1 MVRGLDVAN
10 VDRSVSPRED
20 FFSFANGVWCKQ
32 NPVPAEYSRW
42 GSFEQLA
49 EENMKVLREIL
60 DAASAAPLP
69 AGSVTQLVGDF
80 WRCAMDS
87 ATIEAAGAAPL
98 AEMLALAESAAS
110 GATPLAAALAHFHA
124 AGVPLLFSVGDG
136 ADAKDSTRSIAQA
149 HQGGLGLPDRDYYTD
164 EKHAAMLAAYEKHVA
179 RMLHLL
185 GDDEAAAAE
194 AAAAV
199 VALETKLAKAQLTR
213 TERRDP
219 DKTYNKTTLS
229 ALADSAPELDWRA
242 YFAALHKPE
251 PGDINVDCPAAIAVA
266 VEAAKAATPAELR
279 AYLRWHVVN
288 AAAEYLSDAFYDA
301 DFDFYLKTLNGQSEQ
316 KPRWKRCL
324 GKVNSHLGEALGQ
337 LYVARAF
344 PGDAKARALAV
355 VHAVRDA
362 LEARLK
368 ELPWLGEAT
377 RDKALL
383 KMKSFGVKIG
393 YPDVWKDYSTLALSP
408 DMSYYS
414 MVLACNRFEH
424 KRSMDRVDAPVDR
437 TQWFMPPQVVN
448 AYYMPPF
455 NEIVFPAAI
464 LQPPFF
470 SPEADDAVNFG
481 AMGAVVGHEMTH
493 GFDDQGRKFDHQ
505 GNLQV
510 WWTEDDAAE
519 FMRRAAVQTAQAAA
533 FVVHTEDVCEPN
545 AGPFRLT
552 GGRSTA
558 NCNCGA
564 RTVNGELTLG
574 ENVADLGGLKLALR
588 AFKASSP
595 EANNPPDEDGFTPTQ
610 RLFLSWAQ
618 VWRANIKAAAAAL
631 RLATDPHAPHTLRVN
646 GPVSNIAEFHEA
658 FGVKPGDAMWRD
670 PEARVDIW

>member
-1 MVRGLDVAN
+1 MVRGLDVTN
-10 VDRSVSPRED
+10 IDKSVSPAED
-20 FFSFANGVWCKQ
+20 FFSFANGAWCKA
-32 NPVPAEYSRW
+32 NPVPGEYSRW

-60 DAASAAPLP
+60 DAAGAAPLP

-80 WRCAMDS
+80 WRAAMS
-87 ATIEAAGAAPL
+87 TEAIEAAGAAPL
-98 AEMLALAESAAS
+98 AEMLSLAESVAS
-110 GATPLAAALAHFHA
+110 GGTPLATALGHFHA
-124 AGVPLLFSVGDG
+124 AGVPLFFSVGDG
-136 ADAKDSTRSIAQA
+136 ADAQDSTRSIAQA
-149 HQGGLGLPDRDYYTD
+149 HQGGLGLPDRDYYT
-164 EKHAAMLAAYEKHVA
+164 EAAHAPMKAAYEKHVA
-179 RMLHLL
+179 RMLRLL

-194 AAAAV
+194 AAASV

-229 ALADSAPELDWRA
+229 ALVDSAPELDWRA

-266 VEAAKAATPAELR
+266 AEAAKTATPAELR

-288 AAAEYLSDAFYDA
+288 AGAEYLSDAFSDA
-301 DFDFYLKTLNGQSEQ
+301 DFEFFLKQLSGQAEQ

-324 GKVNSHLGEALGQ
+324 GKANSHLGEALGQ

-362 LEARLK
+362 LEARLQ

-393 YPDVWKDYSTLALSP
+393 YPDTWKDYSTLVLSP

-437 TQWFMPPQVVN
+437 SQWFMPPQVVN

-455 NEIVFPAAI
+455 NEVRSATQQTRFEN
-464 LQPPFF
+464 PP
-470 SPEADDAVNFG
+470 SINDAVLTTYVLCRLSFPLRSCNRRSFRSRRMTLSILAPWARLS
-481 AMGAVVGHEMTH
+481 AM
-493 GFDDQGRKFDHQ
+493 R
-505 GNLQV
+505 
-510 WWTEDDAAE
+510 
-519 FMRRAAVQTAQAAA
+519 
-533 FVVHTEDVCEPN
+533 
-545 AGPFRLT
+545 
-552 GGRSTA
+552 
-558 NCNCGA
+558 
-564 RTVNGELTLG
+564 
-574 ENVADLGGLKLALR
+574 
-588 AFKASSP
+588 
-595 EANNPPDEDGFTPTQ
+595 
-610 RLFLSWAQ
+610 
-618 VWRANIKAAAAAL
+618 
-631 RLATDPHAPHTLRVN
+631 
-646 GPVSNIAEFHEA
+646 
-658 FGVKPGDAMWRD
+658 
-670 PEARVDIW
+670 